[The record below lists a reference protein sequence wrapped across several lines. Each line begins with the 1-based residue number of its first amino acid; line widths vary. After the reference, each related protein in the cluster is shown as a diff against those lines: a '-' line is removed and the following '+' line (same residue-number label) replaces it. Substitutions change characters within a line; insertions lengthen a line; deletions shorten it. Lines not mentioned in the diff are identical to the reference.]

1 MTEKLEKQWKTWKM
15 KIWKFETTTARV
27 ELIQYVRICHLYFEE
42 DCFLKT
48 ISRWENILSNSRYRK
63 FAQKRRSNTTS
74 RKILSKK
81 TNISADGCQ
90 KLLFM
95 KNQMKGLMMVVAY
108 HERPLKNLEDD
119 RRLQLGQD
127 NRTEFSLLLM
137 GLRENSQVDRLL
149 SWTVLVKHLGL
160 TVQATLAKKL
170 SEEREAYSKHCQVFC
185 KLVNSYLFSQT
196 ALS

>member
-1 MTEKLEKQWKTWKM
+1 MTEKLEKQWKTWQM

-63 FAQKRRSNTTS
+63 FAQKRRSNTT
-74 RKILSKK
+74 KILSKK

-90 KLLFM
+90 NRLFM
-95 KNQMKGLMMVVAY
+95 KNQMKGLMMVAAY

-119 RRLQLGQD
+119 RRLELGQD
-127 NRTEFSLLLM
+127 NLREFSLLLM
-137 GLRENSQVDRLL
+137 GLRERSQVERLL
-149 SWTVLVKHLGL
+149 LWTVLVKHLGL
-160 TVQATLAKKL
+160 TVEANLAKKL
-170 SEEREAYSKHCQVFC
+170 SEEREAYSKHCQISKTEYFA
-185 KLVNSYLFSQT
+185 N
-196 ALS
+196 